1 MYRSKRIFDLL
12 LCIIFIPLS
21 IVFLA
26 ILFPI
31 TIVFQGKP
39 FIYKQVRV
47 GRKGKTF
54 NLYKIRS
61 MKNIKKNKKLL
72 RDKLTIYGDPRI
84 TGIGYFLRK
93 YKLDEIPQIFNIL
106 KGDMTFVGP
115 RPEVPELLNLV
126 SQDDYYK
133 YIRCIPGVTDSS
145 SIKFIKEENLLN
157 LQKDPY
163 HYYINILL
171 PNKIRSSYE
180 QQYKSSLI
188 KDLIIIFKTFLNILK

>member
-12 LCIIFIPLS
+12 LCIIFFPLS

-31 TIVFQGKP
+31 TIVFQGNP
-39 FIYKQVRV
+39 FIYKQIRV

-61 MKNIKKNKKLL
+61 MKNIKKNKKPS

-84 TGIGYFLRK
+84 TRIGYFLRK

-126 SQDDYYK
+126 SQDDYFK

-145 SIKFIKEENLLN
+145 SIEFIKEENLLN

-163 HYYINILL
+163 HYYINTLL
-171 PNKIRSSYE
+171 PKKIRSSYE
-180 QQYKSSLI
+180 QQCKSSLI
-188 KDLIIIFKTFLNILK
+188 KDLIIIIKTFLYILK